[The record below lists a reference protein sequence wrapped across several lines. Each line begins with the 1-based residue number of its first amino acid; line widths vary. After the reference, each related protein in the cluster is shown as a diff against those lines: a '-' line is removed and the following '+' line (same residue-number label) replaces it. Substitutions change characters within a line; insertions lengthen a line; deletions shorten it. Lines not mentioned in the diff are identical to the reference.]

1 VGIMGTGKFFG
12 LVLFLLLAAGCSGS
26 DGVAAANNS
35 GGGLAGAATSQ
46 PLGEAPPST
55 VEEACRSGAQQVT
68 ARLET
73 FVGSLGDISP
83 QDFLAQEKIKG
94 LAGFQNDVAQI
105 IAEIANQNS
114 TLCDLDGLQA
124 LVDEELAQL
133 DNQSLLS
140 SYLVSTI
147 RFGGTRERSDVLA
160 GPDDDFDAILGL
172 LDNGSSITLTAGTY
186 AFDTSLLIQ
195 RDLTIVGDDVAS
207 TIIQSTAADAAIAVF
222 GEGKLTLRDLTVQHV
237 GESSSSVILAFGAP
251 IDIEDVMVSGGRGDE
266 DTGGGNGILLSDGV
280 VNEDGTTGD
289 RPAEVAPV
297 GASRIVNSGVTGN
310 AIGGITVAGGL
321 TPTIIGNNIAE
332 NGACG
337 LCFVGEAGGLTQSN
351 SVVRNE
357 FGIQLSEE
365 SNPRVTENV
374 VAENTAV
381 GIVLLGTTTAQIDNN
396 EVRQNGE
403 VGIAI
408 QGEAAPR
415 LDNNEISDQT
425 VGISMIDSATPTITA
440 STITATE
447 VGIQVAGSAM
457 PTALANVLVDTGS
470 VGIVHREQSGGSFI
484 DTVMTGEQTVGVL
497 VEGEAKP
504 EIKGLSVENAEV
516 SVSYR
521 EMGAG
526 QLLNSMFVDP
536 QIAVQLE
543 DHASPLIEGNDILRP
558 AAAGIVIRSDGNV
571 VIRSN
576 TIVDAGLGIGS
587 AGEAKGLLE
596 GNTITGGETAVSIIE
611 NASSSLVDNVL
622 NGQTVA
628 IQVGDSAAP
637 SIEGNEISNATAA
650 AIVSRDEATGRIV
663 GNTILNPLAV
673 GIQIVDSSTP
683 EVTDN
688 VLMADL
694 ASADIGPAENTS
706 EVDSGGDSEGDSEAD
721 SGGDSEG
728 ENTSQEQAT
737 DGSDFGDS
745 TVGILFADATS
756 GAAMRNQIFG
766 FVIGVQVG
774 DSANPELV
782 DNVVDGGAAN
792 GVGFLYRDTGTG
804 TATGNRT
811 AGHSIGF
818 QISDEADPELTQNVV
833 EQVGDVAFLIQG
845 TATPTLDDNSCPI
858 GVPGIGV
865 LEQGAPIVGRN
876 RCEAVAG

>member
-1 VGIMGTGKFFG
+1 MGTGKFFG

-160 GPDDDFDAILGL
+160 GPDDDLDAILGL

-858 GVPGIGV
+858 GVPGVGV